1 MTLLGPFLLALFY
14 GGIMW
19 VAVQKQDDN
28 GSGNKIILVKQ
39 SHSAF
44 DSLPEMPSF
53 TFVPTRIHRDSALQ
67 QVRNKQVQGLLVLND
82 QDLSQVDS
90 AELWTQGGL
99 SLLQEKILRQQLEES
114 VYRYQLGL
122 IGLSSAEINSM
133 RSPVQLQSKNI
144 SESITEASEATESG
158 TELKSVVGFVMAFL
172 IYLFIFLYGSMVMR
186 GALEEKTNRIVEV
199 IISSVK
205 PFELMM
211 GKILGVA
218 AVGLT
223 QFVAWVLMGFGI
235 ITAISR
241 FFGDA
246 LSKGAAAASELK
258 GSNVASSE
266 ALSTGLDLWGQLDA
280 LPMGKMAL
288 VFLIFFLGGY
298 LLYSSLFAAIGAAA
312 SQDTDVQSFMLP
324 VSLPLIFGLIIAQN
338 SVFQSPNGSMAT
350 WFSQFPL
357 TSPIVMV
364 VRSPFGVSWGE
375 IALSALLLYTSFLG
389 IVWVAGRIYRVGLLN
404 YGKKPSW
411 KDLFSWIRQTR

>member
-1 MTLLGPFLLALFY
+1 MFKPFNKPNMRNIGIVFRREYWSRIQNKTFLLMTLLGPFLLALFY

-28 GSGNKIILVKQ
+28 GNKIILVEH

-172 IYLFIFLYGSMVMR
+172 IYLFIFLYGSMV
-186 GALEEKTNRIVEV
+186 
-199 IISSVK
+199 
-205 PFELMM
+205 
-211 GKILGVA
+211 
-218 AVGLT
+218 
-223 QFVAWVLMGFGI
+223 
-235 ITAISR
+235 
-241 FFGDA
+241 
-246 LSKGAAAASELK
+246 
-258 GSNVASSE
+258 
-266 ALSTGLDLWGQLDA
+266 
-280 LPMGKMAL
+280 
-288 VFLIFFLGGY
+288 
-298 LLYSSLFAAIGAAA
+298 
-312 SQDTDVQSFMLP
+312 
-324 VSLPLIFGLIIAQN
+324 
-338 SVFQSPNGSMAT
+338 
-350 WFSQFPL
+350 
-357 TSPIVMV
+357 
-364 VRSPFGVSWGE
+364 
-375 IALSALLLYTSFLG
+375 
-389 IVWVAGRIYRVGLLN
+389 
-404 YGKKPSW
+404 
-411 KDLFSWIRQTR
+411 

>member
-1 MTLLGPFLLALFY
+1 MFKPFNKPNMRNIGIVFRREYWSRIQNKTFLLMTLLGPFLLALFY

-28 GSGNKIILVKQ
+28 GGGNKIILVKQ

-122 IGLSSAEINSM
+122 IGLSSAEIDSM

-144 SESITEASEATESG
+144 SESISEASEATDSG

-186 GALEEKTNRIVEV
+186 GA
-199 IISSVK
+199 
-205 PFELMM
+205 
-211 GKILGVA
+211 
-218 AVGLT
+218 
-223 QFVAWVLMGFGI
+223 
-235 ITAISR
+235 
-241 FFGDA
+241 
-246 LSKGAAAASELK
+246 
-258 GSNVASSE
+258 
-266 ALSTGLDLWGQLDA
+266 
-280 LPMGKMAL
+280 
-288 VFLIFFLGGY
+288 
-298 LLYSSLFAAIGAAA
+298 
-312 SQDTDVQSFMLP
+312 
-324 VSLPLIFGLIIAQN
+324 
-338 SVFQSPNGSMAT
+338 
-350 WFSQFPL
+350 
-357 TSPIVMV
+357 
-364 VRSPFGVSWGE
+364 
-375 IALSALLLYTSFLG
+375 
-389 IVWVAGRIYRVGLLN
+389 
-404 YGKKPSW
+404 
-411 KDLFSWIRQTR
+411 